1 MLSSLNCSHSSSS
14 LGHAVA
20 RLDFDDSSLNDL
32 VRLDLLYASFQ
43 LEKRRESVPRPRLE
57 LSRGSPSQPSSVK
70 VLGRGLVLPMQFEL
84 DLAAVVDLFPLHR
97 VGPPP
102 QKMIRSII
110 AKPEPALK
118 GPPAFVGQ
126 VPELDDHVSQEII
139 RPKRV
144 PVVDGDADLRGNE
157 TRGLSCDRDDAIA
170 A

>member
-1 MLSSLNCSHSSSS
+1 
-14 LGHAVA
+14 
-20 RLDFDDSSLNDL
+20 
-32 VRLDLLYASFQ
+32 
-43 LEKRRESVPRPRLE
+43 
-57 LSRGSPSQPSSVK
+57 
-70 VLGRGLVLPMQFEL
+70 MQFEL

-110 AKPEPALK
+110 AKPEPAPK